1 MIDLFGAST
10 TGLHEMQE
18 KKCPKCK
25 VGFKMEKN
33 DTEIKK
39 IIEWLAIAG
48 KLKYLTVN
56 KENFL
61 GNVDSSPS

>member
-18 KKCPKCK
+18 KKCPKRK

-33 DTEIKK
+33 YTEIKK

-48 KLKYLTVN
+48 KLKYLNT
-56 KENFL
+56 
-61 GNVDSSPS
+61 